1 MGGAPSAAPLP
12 VIKEDTS
19 GGKWTPTPDG
29 KSWQPVKED
38 TKGGNWTFGPD
49 KKTWEPLHGSVFSG
63 PDTPATGDEAK
74 QNLKSLGKKA
84 VEFGVGTALPVAAGV
99 AAGAALGPEAAGPT
113 AAAVRTG
120 AQAVG
125 GALTP
130 YAQYFASK
138 AMGEHPE
145 WPTFKDAAKSAVF
158 NAALHAVG
166 EGGTAAKAGSA
177 APVADE
183 IKGLPREAQTPANI
197 KAAVTNRDF
206 WKKMGVP
213 ESQIDAIKNDP
224 AMLQSAEAGTKYK
237 DAFQT
242 VLTDQRSKF
251 QTRYADA
258 YKGMENTPIAMQ
270 PTADAIKGVMDQL
283 GGERQLSP
291 GLSRF
296 LSEKQEEFSQRAATG
311 KGPPPSNIPF
321 GSSASSAQQRS
332 LMAKIQAK
340 QGPNAMGQITGA
352 NLPAHQLRDFI
363 TELHNHLP
371 KGGSQIDKMAVNQ
384 VEQAAEGSF
393 DKGLTD
399 AGAKPEQLAAFD
411 AIRKNYRQF
420 MNTTRELDPRAKDFG
435 TDVANEL
442 WDSAKQNPGN
452 AIHFLD
458 MAKAAEVVRP
468 NEVMPQLRESFLNKL
483 MTESK
488 VSSQGRPF
496 EEMKAV
502 QTLQNQWGEKLPT
515 VLSGVFGKDSPIA
528 DPTKLATVLG
538 KLSAP
543 DATAAEASKGVL
555 GSLAGNL
562 GGTSKMLLRLGV
574 AYGAYRAIAGGKGSP
589 WQDLSKPSFIP
600 SMIALMLGTKVA
612 TFALT
617 SADTAM
623 QHAYVDF
630 LLNPNAKSLTNV
642 TSVLGGMGGAAEG
655 MPKQRDAVP

>member
-1 MGGAPSAAPLP
+1 MGGTPSAVPLP

-38 TKGGNWTFGPD
+38 TKGGNWTLGPD

-84 VEFGVGTALPVAAGV
+84 VEFGVGTVLPVAAGV

-158 NAALHAVG
+158 NAALHAAG

-242 VLTDQRSKF
+242 VLTDQRGKF

-258 YKGMENTPIAMQ
+258 YKGMEDTPIAMQ
-270 PTADAIKGVMDQL
+270 PTADAIKGVMEHL
-283 GGERQLSP
+283 GEQRQLNP
-291 GLSRF
+291 GLQRF
-296 LSEKQEEFSQRAATG
+296 LQSKQAEFEGAAPGQTPTFG
-311 KGPPPSNIPF
+311 KS
-321 GSSASSAQQRS
+321 GSPVLQSG
-332 LMAKIQAK
+332 LLAKIKAQSP
-340 QGPNAMGQITGA
+340 QVGSTD
-352 NLPAHQLRDFI
+352 LPAHQLRDFI

-371 KGGSQIDKMAVNQ
+371 KGASQIDKMAVNQ

-562 GGTSKMLLRLGV
+562 GDTSKMLLRLGV

-655 MPKQRDAVP
+655 MPKTASPTAMPRLHSPSS

>member
-1 MGGAPSAAPLP
+1 MP

-38 TKGGNWTFGPD
+38 TKGGNWTLGPD

-84 VEFGVGTALPVAAGV
+84 VEFGVGTVLPVGAGV

-213 ESQIDAIKNDP
+213 EGQIDAIKNDP
-224 AMLQSAEAGTKYK
+224 AMLQSAEAGTRYK

-242 VLTDQRSKF
+242 VLTDQRAKF

-258 YKGMENTPIAMQ
+258 YKGMEDTPIAMQ
-270 PTADAIKGVMDQL
+270 PTADAIKGVMEHLGEQRQLNPGLQKFFDAKMKEFQPTAADPYAQTKDILRQMGTKDAKIAGYSTKALDQL
-283 GGERQLSP
+283 KTQFEQQ
-291 GLSRF
+291 GLIKPAS
-296 LSEKQEEFSQRAATG
+296 AAT
-311 KGPPPSNIPF
+311 S
-321 GSSASSAQQRS
+321 
-332 LMAKIQAK
+332 
-340 QGPNAMGQITGA
+340 
-352 NLPAHQLRDFI
+352 NLPAHGVRDFI

-371 KGGSQIDKMAVNQ
+371 KGASQIDKMAVNQ